1 LRRDGPAFVKQA
13 TDPLNRTELGI
24 ADYLTKVESVEFP
37 TTAEK
42 TAFGLFAAACGRQRL
57 FARQV
62 G

>member
-13 TDPLNRTELGI
+13 TDLLNRTLSI